1 VFSQPAIEQL
11 LNQYT
16 LVELYTDVV
25 PPQHQPTTSA
35 DENRASLS
43 KDFGTAQLPL
53 YVILKPLGDGKY
65 QEVGRYD
72 EGKINKTFAFT
83 EFLRKH
89 LPPQGEI
96 TQTKADGI

>member
-1 VFSQPAIEQL
+1 VFSQPTIEQL

-35 DENRASLS
+35 DQNRAFLS
-43 KDFGTAQLPL
+43 DTFGTAQLPF
-53 YVILKPLGDGKY
+53 YVILKPLGEGKY

-72 EGKINKTFAFT
+72 EGKINKTSAFT
-83 EFLRKH
+83 EFLRKR
-89 LPPQGEI
+89 LPLQGEI
-96 TQTKADGI
+96 TQAKADGI